1 MMGIR
6 RSLASHRRGGPSPP
20 LPERVRIMRLPVL
33 SSCLIAICALAGS
46 ASAQVAAES
55 TEPAIPVIAVPLAPV
70 ESTTTLPA
78 TEAPTPASITPLLS
92 DPALVLPLD
101 GQPVATAPAPKLAF
115 EYSEG
120 YRQRAKIHKLASWA
134 TLPLF
139 AAEAVVGSSLYSNP
153 TSTKRDAHVVLGAG
167 IGALFAVNTVTGVW
181 NLLEA
186 RKDPSF
192 GKKKW
197 VHSILMMGADV
208 GFVGTA
214 LTGPESEHGE
224 SEGSKATHRAIVF
237 SSIAMATTAY
247 LIMLFGD

>member
-1 MMGIR
+1 
-6 RSLASHRRGGPSPP
+6 
-20 LPERVRIMRLPVL
+20 MRLPILSVMIAVL
-33 SSCLIAICALAGS
+33 STCTPLA
-46 ASAQVAAES
+46 AQDAVAVD
-55 TEPAIPVIAVPLAPV
+55 TEPAIPLVAVPLAAAARPAMPAP
-70 ESTTTLPA
+70 ESTA
-78 TEAPTPASITPLLS
+78 PASITPLLN
-92 DPALVLPLD
+92 DPAALLPLD
-101 GQPVATAPAPKLAF
+101 AQPVAMSPAPTLAF

-120 YRQRAKIHKLASWA
+120 YRQRARIHKLASWA

-208 GFVGTA
+208 GFVATA

-224 SEGSKATHRAIVF
+224 SEGSRSTHRAIVF

>member
-1 MMGIR
+1 
-6 RSLASHRRGGPSPP
+6 
-20 LPERVRIMRLPVL
+20 MRLPATIPFLFLV
-33 SSCLIAICALAGS
+33 ALG
-46 ASAQVAAES
+46 ASPVGAQTAESIS
-55 TEPAIPVIAVPLAPV
+55 TEPAVPLLAVPLGAPAP
-70 ESTTTLPA
+70 LAMPA
-78 TEAPTPASITPLLS
+78 PEVTSVTPLLS
-92 DPALVLPLD
+92 NPAALLPID
-101 GQPVATAPAPKLAF
+101 AQPVATAPAPKLAF

-120 YRQRAKIHKLASWA
+120 YRQRAKIHRLASWA

-139 AAEAVVGSSLYSNP
+139 GAEAIIGSSLYSNP
-153 TSTKRDAHVVLGAG
+153 TSAKRDAHVVIGAG

-197 VHSILMMGADV
+197 LHSILMMGADV
-208 GFVGTA
+208 GFVATA
-214 LTGPESEHGE
+214 ATGPESEHGE

-247 LIMLFGD
+247 LIMLLGD